1 MEKAVTQKPLTRG
14 RVVPETDTGGFK
26 AESNFQPVSVIGPSR
41 DQRQLSHHCSHF
53 RLNSYWELSAR
64 SGRTQYFLYSSV
76 SIDSIYFTLGAGNI
90 AIYMKVNSIL
100 KFMFIL
106 GAVVD
111 GAIAVSW
118 FLIASGWKIPNILN
132 GYIGSGP
139 DYQLAMYGGAM
150 FMAGWT
156 VLLAWGSLR
165 PIERRDLLLI
175 TSGFLLLS
183 VIIEF
188 VFFSNF
194 LGGTVFVFGVSKR
207 LILSVLFSSAFF
219 YSLKSKGS

>member
-1 MEKAVTQKPLTRG
+1 MKA
-14 RVVPETDTGGFK
+14 
-26 AESNFQPVSVIGPSR
+26 
-41 DQRQLSHHCSHF
+41 
-53 RLNSYWELSAR
+53 NS
-64 SGRTQYFLYSSV
+64 
-76 SIDSIYFTLGAGNI
+76 
-90 AIYMKVNSIL
+90 ML
-100 KFMFIL
+100 KFMFIV

-132 GYIGSGP
+132 GYIGTGS

-156 VLLAWGSLR
+156 VLLAWGALK
-165 PIERRDLLLI
+165 PIERRGLLLI

-188 VFFSNF
+188 IFFSNM
-194 LGGTVFVFGVSKR
+194 LGGMGFVFGVTKR
-207 LILSVLFSSAFF
+207 LFLSVLFTSAYF
-219 YSLKSKGS
+219 YSLKTEDR